1 MISSEVFS
9 ICYDLCVNGDKRG
22 PLGASA
28 RDTTA
33 TAAAAAAQAP
43 FRSVGFTLSTT
54 GYAVAKRFRQIL
66 APLAL
71 EPREFALLRA
81 VAAHEGAS
89 QQALGERLQIP
100 ASRMV
105 GIVDALEARGL
116 VERRRNPA
124 DRRARALHLTAE
136 GSSVLTRALA
146 VAIEHERD
154 LCAGLSTEQREQL
167 LDLLQ
172 RVVEQL
178 GLAPGVH
185 AALTER

>member
-1 MISSEVFS
+1 M
-9 ICYDLCVNGDKRG
+9 NGDKRG
-22 PLGASA
+22 PPGGSA
-28 RDTTA
+28 RTL
-33 TAAAAAAQAP
+33 TAADGAALAGAP

-54 GYAVAKRFRQIL
+54 GYVVAKRFRQAL

-100 ASRMV
+100 ASRVV

-136 GSSVLTRALA
+136 GSSVLARAFGLA
-146 VAIEHERD
+146 TEYERD
-154 LCAGLSTEQREQL
+154 LCAGLSAEEREQL

-172 RVVEQL
+172 RVVQRL

-185 AALTER
+185 AALTEA